1 MPTSDGSTGWT
12 PPYEYDPSSDTPYP
26 IWLTDPEGPT
36 YRFILG
42 LAEQSA
48 SLLQAAHEA
57 TGLPWWATIV
67 VGTAA
72 ARAAFLPL
80 QMYAIRN
87 ASRAFDARED
97 MGRLVAAHR
106 AALQR
111 LGPAASPMERLA
123 ATRVLIRGMQ
133 AALHDAN
140 CYPWRTF
147 AVPFL
152 QIPAAVLAVLGARHL
167 VLLGDESFETGGA
180 LWFTDLTVADSTYAL
195 PVVCVGLTYAFLE
208 YVFRKPR
215 DGGAVVGGAAL
226 LSDTLMRRFKSGL
239 QLWTLMAIPL
249 SSTMPAGLYMGWLT
263 GTLYGFAYVTT
274 IRTDAVHALITGRT
288 ASRYRAGGDGGGDD
302 LFDLPGI
309 TGGAG
314 GDDAA
319 AQDAAGVAGA
329 GVLSIEPGQLA
340 GRGAAH
346 GRDAAGQDTQSGGG
360 SWFGGA
366 AAPRDSDSAPV
377 IHRGSGGVDPHSG
390 SDDAKAEER
399 AAMAAA
405 LASRSGGSGGG
416 GGGGGGGSGAGG
428 GGAAHGGAGSQ
439 AAAGGGGSGSGGGA
453 GAGASAAAS
462 GDGRGAASA
471 STLAHSAAPRRARRS
486 PVVPDAGRH
495 TVVLE
500 GPLLHTRAASP
511 GAAAHSGAT
520 ASADRLRMVV
530 VPVDQPKVGASA
542 ATHGLLASGY
552 DCSGATTAAPA
563 TGATSSSSSSSTA
576 SSSSSGVSTGRAR
589 SAASA
594 GSRGGSG
601 WAGAAD
607 DRPDWSQAF
616 AEEPADV
623 DDGWRSVA
631 SSSSAPAPADSAE
644 AGSEAACAAQEGHAG
659 SPSGGAA
666 SAGAGGSGTSS
677 GNGSDCGAGSGSG
690 ASGSGA
696 SGSGRGRGCDGGSEG
711 ASGAAAPQAQAGD
724 ARMPKSAEARAR
736 DEERSAFELLFG
748 TWGAVSAVW
757 AASHAGL
764 SFRPR
769 PVHAGRA
776 AASAAAAARQARE
789 GADADVASRSRLLL
803 EGDPDSR
810 GGLAD
815 PERRQQP
822 MSPEDER
829 HMAELKERIDEW
841 LVRDPSA
848 GDFDDFELGHL
859 ESADDAVVEH
869 WLDKATRSEWHTH
882 MDKAARADPVRFGSW
897 ESRALEHAR
906 QSGDSPLRKMP
917 PTAGRIRPRTAA
929 AASATGPASRTARQR
944 RFQLG
949 QQQAASHQQA
959 QAQTR
964 AGRLAATPLV
974 TRPHGDGVSLPLN
987 PAAAA
992 VTGAARAAA
1001 TVVARGGKVLGGA
1014 VRSALSDASGA
1025 VSASPTAAAAA
1036 TPASLGGATSRRGG
1050 SGVVDGAATASD
1062 RLARQRD
1069 AAPRAASKP
1078 DAAGSDDGAVGDR
1091 DAAADAAAAAALERA
1106 KQRLLAGTS
1115 GPSARGA
1122 RSRFALTPGTP
1133 RRSDGSV
1140 SFPLPSTMEGTL
1152 SERRAAASARASAAD
1167 GSAPG
1172 SDPGSSGATSLE
1184 EEPAHTVMSVL
1195 HEASLRDSGAAL
1207 PRSSAGGPV
1216 LGVSYGSRELRLA
1229 AWQRRTRAAAR
1240 DAAHVAAARSAPA
1253 RPAPAQHATKA
1264 GARVALAQ
1272 RLKNASSS
1280 REAADLAMA
1289 RLRAVARGET
1299 PRTAADIAATLGGSD
1314 PSDAPAPRLE
1324 SAIAGMRDSLI
1335 RSAEALKAASAKAVA
1350 AGGSSGASDDGAAAG
1365 ASAGDATG
1373 AGAGGSS
1380 SGGSSSGG
1388 SGSGRGSGWLGSVLN
1403 WFGAGTKA
1411 AARAESAPAPASPAE
1426 AAAGTGSPQA
1436 GADSAEPAA
1445 SQAAEPPKAP
1455 RRPAQP
1461 TDEELR
1467 SASSDCFSA
1476 WRGGGR
1482 AAASPSGR
1490 GSRVIVVDED
1500 SDEHAAG
1507 PSPAASAEQDGSR
1520 PEVLRSRK
1528 AGGAAGDGGG
1538 DGDQSGTAAGAG
1550 AGERR
1555 ASLIDGSGRVI
1566 SSAVSGAIRSEG
1578 THADA
1583 DHEAWRGGGPAA
1595 GAGVP
1600 SWDAH
1605 HRTEASDR
1613 GTASLASAAS
1623 AAVAGRRR
1631 QAAANASAARRPA
1644 AKEAGRRAAGAAPAD
1659 EDWSTANLGDV
1670 LRSALADA
1678 DDPSGTT
1685 DAESED
1691 LLSGFDDMD
1700 GDGDDAAGRI
1710 GAQRSE
1716 HRMVKEER
1724 SITTAPIDALRLAP
1738 GRVGGVGFL
1747 PVVPLSRLMAG
1758 QGPVRGEQ
1766 PLAAALR
1773 PPNGGTP
1780 PTPIPI
1786 SAQHHLE
1793 MSRNG
1798 FTHLPE
1804 PGQEQDLLA
1813 GVREELKA
1821 ISEQESSQGFEHAGG
1836 RVRRLQ
1842 RELQNLIRD
1851 ERRRGG
1857 GGGGGRGGG
1866 GSGASGGGDRR

>member
-329 GVLSIEPGQLA
+329 GVLSIEPG
-340 GRGAAH
+340 
-346 GRDAAGQDTQSGGG
+346 
-360 SWFGGA
+360 
-366 AAPRDSDSAPV
+366 
-377 IHRGSGGVDPHSG
+377 
-390 SDDAKAEER
+390 
-399 AAMAAA
+399 
-405 LASRSGGSGGG
+405 
-416 GGGGGGGSGAGG
+416 
-428 GGAAHGGAGSQ
+428 
-439 AAAGGGGSGSGGGA
+439 
-453 GAGASAAAS
+453 
-462 GDGRGAASA
+462 
-471 STLAHSAAPRRARRS
+471 
-486 PVVPDAGRH
+486 
-495 TVVLE
+495 
-500 GPLLHTRAASP
+500 
-511 GAAAHSGAT
+511 
-520 ASADRLRMVV
+520 
-530 VPVDQPKVGASA
+530 
-542 ATHGLLASGY
+542 
-552 DCSGATTAAPA
+552 
-563 TGATSSSSSSSTA
+563 
-576 SSSSSGVSTGRAR
+576 
-589 SAASA
+589 
-594 GSRGGSG
+594 
-601 WAGAAD
+601 
-607 DRPDWSQAF
+607 
-616 AEEPADV
+616 
-623 DDGWRSVA
+623 
-631 SSSSAPAPADSAE
+631 
-644 AGSEAACAAQEGHAG
+644 
-659 SPSGGAA
+659 
-666 SAGAGGSGTSS
+666 
-677 GNGSDCGAGSGSG
+677 
-690 ASGSGA
+690 
-696 SGSGRGRGCDGGSEG
+696 
-711 ASGAAAPQAQAGD
+711 
-724 ARMPKSAEARAR
+724 
-736 DEERSAFELLFG
+736 
-748 TWGAVSAVW
+748 
-757 AASHAGL
+757 
-764 SFRPR
+764 
-769 PVHAGRA
+769 RA

-906 QSGDSPLRKMP
+906 QSGDAPLRKMP

-964 AGRLAATPLV
+964 AGRLAATPLA
-974 TRPHGDGVSLPLN
+974 TRPHGDGVSLPQN

-1025 VSASPTAAAAA
+1025 VSASPAAAAAA

-1350 AGGSSGASDDGAAAG
+1350 AGGSSGASDDGGAAG

-1373 AGAGGSS
+1373 AGP
-1380 SGGSSSGG
+1380 GGSSSGG

-1528 AGGAAGDGGG
+1528 VGGAAGDGGG
-1538 DGDQSGTAAGAG
+1538 DGDQSGAAAGAG

-1644 AKEAGRRAAGAAPAD
+1644 AKEAGRRAAGTAPAD

>member
-329 GVLSIEPGQLA
+329 GVLSIEPG
-340 GRGAAH
+340 
-346 GRDAAGQDTQSGGG
+346 
-360 SWFGGA
+360 
-366 AAPRDSDSAPV
+366 
-377 IHRGSGGVDPHSG
+377 
-390 SDDAKAEER
+390 
-399 AAMAAA
+399 
-405 LASRSGGSGGG
+405 
-416 GGGGGGGSGAGG
+416 
-428 GGAAHGGAGSQ
+428 
-439 AAAGGGGSGSGGGA
+439 
-453 GAGASAAAS
+453 
-462 GDGRGAASA
+462 
-471 STLAHSAAPRRARRS
+471 
-486 PVVPDAGRH
+486 
-495 TVVLE
+495 
-500 GPLLHTRAASP
+500 
-511 GAAAHSGAT
+511 
-520 ASADRLRMVV
+520 
-530 VPVDQPKVGASA
+530 
-542 ATHGLLASGY
+542 
-552 DCSGATTAAPA
+552 
-563 TGATSSSSSSSTA
+563 
-576 SSSSSGVSTGRAR
+576 
-589 SAASA
+589 
-594 GSRGGSG
+594 
-601 WAGAAD
+601 
-607 DRPDWSQAF
+607 
-616 AEEPADV
+616 
-623 DDGWRSVA
+623 
-631 SSSSAPAPADSAE
+631 
-644 AGSEAACAAQEGHAG
+644 
-659 SPSGGAA
+659 
-666 SAGAGGSGTSS
+666 
-677 GNGSDCGAGSGSG
+677 
-690 ASGSGA
+690 
-696 SGSGRGRGCDGGSEG
+696 
-711 ASGAAAPQAQAGD
+711 
-724 ARMPKSAEARAR
+724 
-736 DEERSAFELLFG
+736 
-748 TWGAVSAVW
+748 
-757 AASHAGL
+757 
-764 SFRPR
+764 
-769 PVHAGRA
+769 RA

-882 MDKAARADPVRFGSW
+882 MDKAARADP
-897 ESRALEHAR
+897 
-906 QSGDSPLRKMP
+906 
-917 PTAGRIRPRTAA
+917 
-929 AASATGPASRTARQR
+929 
-944 RFQLG
+944 
-949 QQQAASHQQA
+949 
-959 QAQTR
+959 
-964 AGRLAATPLV
+964 
-974 TRPHGDGVSLPLN
+974 
-987 PAAAA
+987 
-992 VTGAARAAA
+992 
-1001 TVVARGGKVLGGA
+1001 
-1014 VRSALSDASGA
+1014 
-1025 VSASPTAAAAA
+1025 
-1036 TPASLGGATSRRGG
+1036 
-1050 SGVVDGAATASD
+1050 
-1062 RLARQRD
+1062 
-1069 AAPRAASKP
+1069 
-1078 DAAGSDDGAVGDR
+1078 
-1091 DAAADAAAAAALERA
+1091 
-1106 KQRLLAGTS
+1106 
-1115 GPSARGA
+1115 
-1122 RSRFALTPGTP
+1122 
-1133 RRSDGSV
+1133 
-1140 SFPLPSTMEGTL
+1140 
-1152 SERRAAASARASAAD
+1152 
-1167 GSAPG
+1167 
-1172 SDPGSSGATSLE
+1172 
-1184 EEPAHTVMSVL
+1184 
-1195 HEASLRDSGAAL
+1195 
-1207 PRSSAGGPV
+1207 
-1216 LGVSYGSRELRLA
+1216 
-1229 AWQRRTRAAAR
+1229 
-1240 DAAHVAAARSAPA
+1240 
-1253 RPAPAQHATKA
+1253 
-1264 GARVALAQ
+1264 
-1272 RLKNASSS
+1272 
-1280 REAADLAMA
+1280 
-1289 RLRAVARGET
+1289 
-1299 PRTAADIAATLGGSD
+1299 
-1314 PSDAPAPRLE
+1314 
-1324 SAIAGMRDSLI
+1324 
-1335 RSAEALKAASAKAVA
+1335 
-1350 AGGSSGASDDGAAAG
+1350 
-1365 ASAGDATG
+1365 
-1373 AGAGGSS
+1373 
-1380 SGGSSSGG
+1380 
-1388 SGSGRGSGWLGSVLN
+1388 
-1403 WFGAGTKA
+1403 
-1411 AARAESAPAPASPAE
+1411 
-1426 AAAGTGSPQA
+1426 
-1436 GADSAEPAA
+1436 
-1445 SQAAEPPKAP
+1445 
-1455 RRPAQP
+1455 P

-1528 AGGAAGDGGG
+1528 VGGAAGDGGG
-1538 DGDQSGTAAGAG
+1538 DGDQSGAAAGAG

-1644 AKEAGRRAAGAAPAD
+1644 AKEAGRRAAGTAPAD